1 MDSEAGPTVGV
12 SARLAQIARQLRV
25 AGEDQTSAME
35 RIAQA
40 AVEAIDGAEDASVTL
55 VSARGVLTTPVAV
68 GDLARQCD
76 RLQQQLGQ
84 GPCLDAA
91 AGLETV
97 VWVNDMATETRWP
110 EFAHAAADLGIAA
123 MACFTLSV
131 SEDGSLGALN
141 VHSTA
146 PGSFDLQARSLGEL
160 FAAHAA
166 VEMASVY
173 DNDQIRTALTTRDT
187 IGQAKG
193 MLMERYA
200 IDDSEAFQLLA
211 RMSQERNI
219 KLAVIAQHVIDAG
232 PGA

>member
-1 MDSEAGPTVGV
+1 MGSEVGV
-12 SARLAQIARQLRV
+12 SERLAQIARQLRV
-25 AGEDQTSAME
+25 AGEDQTSAMQ

-40 AVEAIDGAEDASVTL
+40 AVEAIEGAEYASVTL
-55 VSARGVLTTPVAV
+55 VSARGLLTTPVAV

-76 RLQQQLGQ
+76 SVQQQLGQ

-91 AGLETV
+91 AGTETV
-97 VWVNDMATETRWP
+97 VWVDDMATETRWP
-110 EFAHAAADLGIAA
+110 EFARAAASLGIAA
-123 MACFTLSV
+123 MVCFTLFV
-131 SEDGSLGALN
+131 SEDGSFGALN
-141 VHSTA
+141 VHSTT
-146 PGSFDLQARSLGEL
+146 PGSFDAQARSLGEL

-173 DNDQIRTALTTRDT
+173 ENDQIRTALTTRDT

-193 MLMERYA
+193 MLMQRYA
-200 IDDSEAFQLLA
+200 IDDSQAFQLLA

-219 KLAVIAQHVIDAG
+219 KLAVIAQYVIDAG

>member
-1 MDSEAGPTVGV
+1 MSSEV
-12 SARLAQIARQLRV
+12 SVSERLAQIARELRV
-25 AGEDQTSAME
+25 AGEDQTSAMQ

-40 AVEAIDGAEDASVTL
+40 AVEAIEGAEYASVTL

-76 RLQQQLGQ
+76 SVQQQLGQ

-91 AGLETV
+91 AGTDTV
-97 VWVNDMATETRWP
+97 VWVDDMATETRWP
-110 EFAHAAADLGIAA
+110 EFARAAASLGIAA
-123 MACFTLSV
+123 MVCFTLFV
-131 SEDGSLGALN
+131 SEDGSFGALN
-141 VHSTA
+141 VHSTT
-146 PGSFDLQARSLGEL
+146 PGSFDARARSLGEL

-173 DNDQIRTALTTRDT
+173 ENDQIRTALTTRDT

-193 MLMERYA
+193 MLMQRYA
-200 IDDSEAFQLLA
+200 IDDSQAFQLLA

-219 KLAVIAQHVIDAG
+219 KLAVIAQYVIDAG

>member
-1 MDSEAGPTVGV
+1 MGSEVGV
-12 SARLAQIARQLRV
+12 SERLAQIARQLRV
-25 AGEDQTSAME
+25 AGEDQTSAMQ

-40 AVEAIDGAEDASVTL
+40 AVEAIEGAEYASVTL
-55 VSARGVLTTPVAV
+55 VSARGLLTTPVAV

-76 RLQQQLGQ
+76 SVQQQLGQ

-91 AGLETV
+91 AGTETV
-97 VWVNDMATETRWP
+97 VWVDDMATETRWP
-110 EFAHAAADLGIAA
+110 EFARAAASLGIAA
-123 MACFTLSV
+123 MVCFTLFV
-131 SEDGSLGALN
+131 SEDGSFGALN
-141 VHSTA
+141 VHSTT
-146 PGSFDLQARSLGEL
+146 PNSFDAQARSLGEL

-173 DNDQIRTALTTRDT
+173 ENDQIRTALTTRDT

-193 MLMERYA
+193 MLMQRYA
-200 IDDSEAFQLLA
+200 IDDSQAFQLLA

>member
-1 MDSEAGPTVGV
+1 MSSEVGV
-12 SARLAQIARQLRV
+12 SERLAQIARQLRV
-25 AGEDQTSAME
+25 AGEDQTSAMQ

-40 AVEAIDGAEDASVTL
+40 AVEAIEGAEYASVTL
-55 VSARGVLTTPVAV
+55 VSARGLLTTPVAV

-76 RLQQQLGQ
+76 SVQQQLGQ

-91 AGLETV
+91 AGTETA
-97 VWVNDMATETRWP
+97 VWVDDMATETRWP
-110 EFAHAAADLGIAA
+110 EFARAAASLGIAA
-123 MACFTLSV
+123 MVCFTLFV
-131 SEDGSLGALN
+131 SEDGSFGALN
-141 VHSTA
+141 VHSTT
-146 PGSFDLQARSLGEL
+146 PNSFDAQARSLGEL

-173 DNDQIRTALTTRDT
+173 ENDQIRTALTTRDT

-193 MLMERYA
+193 MLIQRYA
-200 IDDSEAFQLLA
+200 IDDSQAFQLLA

-219 KLAVIAQHVIDAG
+219 KLAVIAQYVIDAG

>member
-1 MDSEAGPTVGV
+1 MSSEVGV
-12 SARLAQIARQLRV
+12 SERLAQIARELRV
-25 AGEDQTSAME
+25 AGEDQTSAMQ

-40 AVEAIDGAEDASVTL
+40 AVEAIEGAEYASVTL

-68 GDLARQCD
+68 GDLARKCD
-76 RLQQQLGQ
+76 SVQQQLGQ

-91 AGLETV
+91 AGTETV
-97 VWVNDMATETRWP
+97 VWVDDMATETRWP
-110 EFAHAAADLGIAA
+110 EFARAAASLGIAA
-123 MACFTLSV
+123 MVCFTLFV
-131 SEDGSLGALN
+131 SEDGSFGALN
-141 VHSTA
+141 VHSTT
-146 PGSFDLQARSLGEL
+146 PNSFDAQARSLGEL

-173 DNDQIRTALTTRDT
+173 ENDQIRTALTTRDT

-193 MLMERYA
+193 MLMQRYA
-200 IDDSEAFQLLA
+200 IDDSQAFQLLA

-219 KLAVIAQHVIDAG
+219 KLAVIAQYVIDAG

>member
-1 MDSEAGPTVGV
+1 MSSEV
-12 SARLAQIARQLRV
+12 SVSERLAQIARELRV
-25 AGEDQTSAME
+25 AGEDQTSAMQ

-40 AVEAIDGAEDASVTL
+40 AVEAIEGAEYASVTL

-68 GDLARQCD
+68 GDLARKCD
-76 RLQQQLGQ
+76 SVQQQLGQ

-91 AGLETV
+91 AGTETV
-97 VWVNDMATETRWP
+97 VWVDDMATETRWP
-110 EFAHAAADLGIAA
+110 EFARAAASLGIAA
-123 MACFTLSV
+123 MVCFTLFV
-131 SEDGSLGALN
+131 SEDGSFGALN
-141 VHSTA
+141 VHSTT
-146 PGSFDLQARSLGEL
+146 PGSFDARARSLGEL

-173 DNDQIRTALTTRDT
+173 ENDQIRTALTTRDT

-193 MLMERYA
+193 MLMQRYA
-200 IDDSEAFQLLA
+200 IDDSQAFQLLA

>member
-1 MDSEAGPTVGV
+1 MSSEV
-12 SARLAQIARQLRV
+12 SVSERLAQIARELRV
-25 AGEDQTSAME
+25 AGEDQTSAMQ

-40 AVEAIDGAEDASVTL
+40 AVEAIEGAEYASVTL

-76 RLQQQLGQ
+76 SVQQQLVQ

-91 AGLETV
+91 AGTDTV
-97 VWVNDMATETRWP
+97 VWVDDMATETRWP
-110 EFAHAAADLGIAA
+110 EFAHDAASLGIAA
-123 MACFTLSV
+123 MVCFTLYV
-131 SEDGSLGALN
+131 SGDGSFGALN
-141 VHSTA
+141 VHSTT
-146 PGSFDLQARSLGEL
+146 PNSFDARARSLGEL

-173 DNDQIRTALTTRDT
+173 ENDQIRTALTTRDT

-193 MLMERYA
+193 MLMQRYA
-200 IDDSEAFQLLA
+200 IDDSQAFQLLA